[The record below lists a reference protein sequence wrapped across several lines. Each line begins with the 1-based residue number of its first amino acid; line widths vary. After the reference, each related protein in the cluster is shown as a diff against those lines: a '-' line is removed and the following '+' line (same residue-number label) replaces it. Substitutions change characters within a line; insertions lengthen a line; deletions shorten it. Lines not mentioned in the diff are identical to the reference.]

1 MFSSAQT
8 RRKPLLP
15 RRHIN
20 KKRIITTPNDEAI
33 GFITL
38 LHPTHENVPN
48 NQMMICILWVYK
60 NCAEAKRAAN
70 AAFLKS
76 AYSIQG
82 MTP

>member
-1 MFSSAQT
+1 MFRSVQT
-8 RRKPLLP
+8 RRKTRPSG
-15 RRHIN
+15 RYIN
-20 KKRIITTPNDEAI
+20 KKRFITTPNDEAI
-33 GFITL
+33 VFIIL

-76 AYSIQG
+76 TDSIQG